1 MLKSYKY
8 TLLWVTCTIVI
19 VCLSLIS
26 PTKMPEPPRIPYADK
41 IAHFGFYFGYTCLFI
56 AAFYNE
62 TKRFHSAKKCF
73 LWAFITAVIL
83 GGLIELLQGY
93 LTMNRSG
100 DIMDVFFNTFGTIVA
115 LCFMTRFRVL
125 FR

>member
-41 IAHFGFYFGYTCLFI
+41 IVHFGFYFSYTTLFVLS
-56 AAFYNE
+56 FGKE
-62 TKRFHSAKKCF
+62 TRWIQPIKKVY
-73 LWAFITAVIL
+73 LWALVTALLL
-83 GGLIELLQGY
+83 GATMEILQGL
-93 LTMNRSG
+93 LTTTRSA
-100 DIMDVFFNTFGTIVA
+100 DPIDMLFNTFGTIVA
-115 LCFMTRFRVL
+115 LIFIARYKEL
-125 FR
+125 FK